1 MLESEQVS
9 EHLIILLIEYICK
22 MLENEN
28 NILSHNNTS
37 NQYICKMLENE
48 NNILSHN
55 NTSNSIHLLDAR
67 E

>member
-9 EHLIILLIEYICK
+9 EHLIILLI
-22 MLENEN
+22 
-28 NILSHNNTS
+28 
-37 NQYICKMLENE
+37 QYICKMLENE